1 MICDNLTVSNGRL
14 LFAGQDTVELARMR
28 RRVRF

>member
-14 LFAGQDTVELARMR
+14 LFAGQDTVGFLSLTIYEIK
-28 RRVRF
+28 